1 MEISIIILG
10 SIILPGIVV
19 LLLIL
24 FKGKLSE
31 EVQEKDQLI
40 DTLEEIV
47 EAKSKTI
54 KDLLWKPQQRY

>member
-10 SIILPGIVV
+10 SIVLPGVVV

-54 KDLLWKPQQRY
+54 KDLL

>member
-54 KDLLWKPQQRY
+54 KDLL